1 MTDASSHVHASH
13 ITHHMS
19 HVAIYTSYKYT
30 SHVTASS
37 HNPNTQQRCSSS
49 VTTASNSSSKQQ
61 RQQATAA
68 ASNSGSKQQQQ
79 QATAAASNSSSK
91 QQQQQATAA
100 ASNSSYSCKQQQQ
113 LQAAGI
119 SSAFTVTCHSS
130 QSVNQVSCQLATLSL
145 ELVISQLTHQQ
156 QPQLLQQQQGVATQ
170 LKIAKCKVQMNWLFW
185 VHRERLFGKQKR

>member
-68 ASNSGSKQQQQ
+68 ASNR
-79 QATAAASNSSSK
+79 SSK

-100 ASNSSYSCKQQQQ
+100 ASNSSYSCCKQQQ